1 MTQEFKSKITENPQN
16 GSSSAEKPA
25 LKRRLPI
32 AIPSRVDYLIGQ
44 IITEIK
50 NRGHDGIILDRA
62 TQEELSSLINL
73 IQSIEKRFIYN
84 VVKELKDCDARQEQ
98 LAAKLDFIQIA
109 IDALFQKHP
118 NVCLAK
124 RIRRNIQYSID
135 ETDNPIG
142 GFWKNSLLKII
153 HLGSTPNKLMVGL
166 ILALPLYLGIAFS
179 SIAALTYFSRFVSN
193 IPSGNAT
200 NIQPQQSVAM
210 SREYFD
216 TLVLLALVGSAGALG
231 SIISILTRIEEYQNK
246 DYDDSILPIAIGA
259 CKPLIGASFGI
270 LLFTISCSTISPL
283 QIAQNAT
290 QQSTR
295 GFTFFSLAFIVGF
308 SERFAKDI
316 ISRTEG
322 SLSGNS
328 SPDKSSE

>member
-1 MTQEFKSKITENPQN
+1 MTVQEVKVSENSQN
-16 GSSSAEKPA
+16 ISIAGEKPA

-32 AIPSRVDYLIGQ
+32 DIPARVDYLIGQ
-44 IITEIK
+44 ITAELK
-50 NRGHDGIILDRA
+50 KLGHEGVVLNKA
-62 TQEELSSLINL
+62 TQEELASIINL
-73 IQSIEKRFIYN
+73 LQSIEKRFIYN
-84 VVKELKDCDARQEQ
+84 AVKNLKDCDARQEQ

-109 IDALFQKHP
+109 IDALLQKQP
-118 NVCLAK
+118 NTCLAK

-142 GFWKNSLLKII
+142 GFWKNSLLKIV

-166 ILALPLYLGIAFS
+166 FMALPLYLGIGFS
-179 SIAALTYFSRFVSN
+179 SVFVINYLSQFVGN
-193 IPSGNAT
+193 IPPGSSVNG
-200 NIQPQQSVAM
+200 QSKVNMIM
-210 SREYFD
+210 SRED
-216 TLVLLALVGSAGALG
+216 LNTLVLLALVGSAGALG

-246 DYDDSILPIAIGA
+246 DYDDSILPIVIGA

-283 QIAQNAT
+283 QITQNAN
-290 QQSTR
+290 QQNTK

-316 ISRTEG
+316 ISRTESSMSG
-322 SLSGNS
+322 SSVT
-328 SPDKSSE
+328 DKSKD